1 MRQTNIV
8 WVAMVLGYTIMD
20 KLISQTLP
28 FIKGTEKR
36 LNSAYKFQVIKR
48 KYSILI
54 YDIHVMTLFIQYTY
68 RIFNCRIFFR
78 CLDFISNVLT

>member
-54 YDIHVMTLFIQYTY
+54 YDIHDIVYTY

>member
-36 LNSAYKFQVIKR
+36 LNSAYKFQVFNFN
-48 KYSILI
+48 I
-54 YDIHVMTLFIQYTY
+54 YDFHDIIYTY
-68 RIFNCRIFFR
+68 RIFNCRIFSQ